1 MYINLRARRQT
12 PKLCIERTRRENF
25 PSLVVFA
32 VIIGEI
38 ITLSVISFIY
48 SSPRALFFFACKRRP
63 FHLFVIQRTHQ
74 SLASYTSSEFSPI
87 AAVPFF
93 FVAKKKPGQNKI
105 RYFSSLQLAA
115 AVAAVTQAQAH
126 PRRNT
131 RIQTQRNE
139 DYRDELAGE
148 WRDLNLG
155 NQFRRDF
162 LPPAPARMCNNEN
175 NS

>member
-1 MYINLRARRQT
+1 MYRKDPARELSIARRIRCNYRRNHHAVRYFVYLFLAT
-12 PKLCIERTRRENF
+12 RT
-25 PSLVVFA
+25 
-32 VIIGEI
+32 
-38 ITLSVISFIY
+38 
-48 SSPRALFFFACKRRP
+48 FFFACKRRP